1 LYSYTDNRASINK
14 ILVTAAYGGVQIQVE
29 DKDNFPENLQK
40 HPLASVRTYD
50 SRWPVLVTSSGP
62 IWQTHAIARYVA
74 KIGSDS
80 SQLLGS
86 TPYQEGLITQWI
98 DFLANEL
105 YLPVAAW
112 IYPILGLLETT
123 EQEKEIARV
132 STLKQFHILDN
143 FLRDNTFLVGERV
156 SLADILVSLTI
167 YDVYCH
173 VLDESLVKGYRNLTR
188 WFLTLINQDHFQSVI
203 GTPHFLAHDY
213 VRSLG
218 VADHEGHATEA
229 PQSPQSQS
237 PSSQHRAVAKRHAHH
252 VAASTTNAIEK
263 RLTEKPVYKK
273 LTLQDLEQ
281 KAMPSQYHPPGA
293 TKEKPHLHSTAPPV
307 LRSLQ
312 QPR

>member
-14 ILVTAAYGGVQIQVE
+14 ILVAAAYGGVEVQVE

-40 HPLASVRTYD
+40 HPLATVRTYD
-50 SRWPVLVTSSGP
+50 SRWPVLVTASGP
-62 IWQTHAIARYVA
+62 IWQTNAIARYVS
-74 KIGSDS
+74 KIGSSS

-86 TPYQEGLITQWI
+86 TPYQQALITQWI
-98 DFLANEL
+98 DFLSNEL

-112 IYPILGLLETT
+112 IYPILGLIETS

-143 FLRDNTFLVGERV
+143 YLRDNTFLVGERV
-156 SLADILVSLTI
+156 SLADILISLTI

-188 WFLTLINQDHFQSVI
+188 WFLTLINQDNFQSVV
-203 GTPHFLAHDY
+203 GSPHFLAHDY
-213 VRSLG
+213 VQTLG
-218 VADHEGHATEA
+218 VDGVTH
-229 PQSPQSQS
+229 SPQSQS
-237 PSSQHRAVAKRHAHH
+237 PSTERSVAKRHAGHHH
-252 VAASTTNAIEK
+252 VTAHTIEK
-263 RLTEKPVYKK
+263 RLAEKPVYKK

-281 KAMPSQYHPPGA
+281 KAIPSQYHPPA
-293 TKEKPHLHSTAPPV
+293 PTKEKQHTHNTAPAAV
-307 LRSLQ
+307 RGIQ

>member
-14 ILVTAAYGGVQIQVE
+14 ILVTAAYAGVQVQVQ

-74 KIGSDS
+74 KTGSS
-80 SQLLGS
+80 AQLLGN
-86 TPYQEGLITQWI
+86 TPYQEALITQWI

-112 IYPILGLLETT
+112 IYPILGLLETS

-143 FLRDNTFLVGERV
+143 YLRDNTFLVGDRV

-188 WFLTLINQDHFQSVI
+188 WFLTLINQDNFQSVV

-213 VRSLG
+213 VQALG
-218 VADHEGHATEA
+218 VADHDATEEA
-229 PQSPQSQS
+229 SSPQSHS
-237 PSSQHRAVAKRHAHH
+237 PSQPRAVTKRPAHHHH
-252 VAASTTNAIEK
+252 VAATHAIEK
-263 RLTEKPVYKK
+263 RLAEKPVYKK
-273 LTLQDLEQ
+273 LTLQDLES
-281 KAMPSQYHPPGA
+281 KAMPSQYHAPAP
-293 TKEKPHLHSTAPPV
+293 TKEKPHSHNTAAPV
-307 LRSLQ
+307 VRSLQ